1 MTTNP
6 TATLAQQGIRVPVR
20 TSSRSYTALL
30 VLACIVALGVVPL
43 FVSDYLTFQLTLV
56 LSMSVAILGLNLLT
70 GFNGQI
76 SLGHG
81 AFYAVGAYAAAI
93 AMERVDLPY
102 YLAIPLAGFVCFMFG
117 VLFGLP
123 ALRLEGLYLAIAT
136 LALGVALPQLL
147 RYKRIAEYTGGVQ
160 GLTVMKPDAP
170 AGLPV
175 ATDHWLYIFTL
186 LVTVACFIIAR
197 NIVRS
202 HAGRAMMAIR
212 DNATAAVAMGVNVAR
227 YKTITF
233 GLSAMFTGIA
243 GALNMLAVGFLA
255 PDSFTFELSSKLLVG
270 MVVGGFGQLS
280 GAVFGA
286 IFAQVL
292 PPIAEHLSQSAAL
305 AISGLIMIACINW
318 MPFGI
323 AGFITQTALR
333 IRAALQ
339 RRSA

>member
-1 MTTNP
+1 MLP
-6 TATLAQQGIRVPVR
+6 FV
-20 TSSRSYTALL
+20 
-30 VLACIVALGVVPL
+30 
-43 FVSDYLTFQLTLV
+43 VSDYLIFQLTLV
-56 LSMSVAILGLNLLT
+56 LSTSVAVLGLNLLT

-81 AFYAVGAYAAAI
+81 AFFAVGAYTAAI
-93 AMERVDLPY
+93 TMDRISLPY
-102 YLAIPLAGFVCFMFG
+102 YLAVPLAGVSCFAFG

-147 RYKRIAEYTGGVQ
+147 RYKRIADYTGGVQ
-160 GLTVMKPDAP
+160 GISVMKPDAP
-170 AGLPV
+170 AGLPI
-175 ATDHWLYIFTL
+175 TSDQWLYIYTL
-186 LVTVACFIIAR
+186 LVAIACFLVSR
-197 NIVRS
+197 NIIRS

-233 GLSAMFTGIA
+233 GISAMFTGIA
-243 GALNMLAVGFLA
+243 GALSSLAVQFIA
-255 PDSFTFELSSKLLVG
+255 PDSFSFAVSINLLVG

-286 IFAQVL
+286 IFNHLL
-292 PPIAEHLSQSAAL
+292 PVVTEELSKNATL

-318 MPFGI
+318 MPYGI
-323 AGFITQTALR
+323 AGFVTQTVLR
-333 IRAALQ
+333 VRAKLQ